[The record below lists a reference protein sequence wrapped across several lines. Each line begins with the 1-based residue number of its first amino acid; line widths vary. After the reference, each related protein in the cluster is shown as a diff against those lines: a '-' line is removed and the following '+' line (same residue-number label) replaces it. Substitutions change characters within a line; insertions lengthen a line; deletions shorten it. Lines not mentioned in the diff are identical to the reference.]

1 MKVQH
6 IIVCLIMYCILLG
19 VSVFAQD
26 FERMRIG
33 VCVPEHMRVRLDTLS
48 VIPGTFSLQ
57 GTDTSQ
63 YVLDP
68 VTATIYL
75 KDSSLLGQPL
85 RYQYRVFDLDFSQ
98 PRSHKQP
105 SLIEP
110 SLPQF
115 HLLPP
120 SSGTVYPLNGEELT
134 TSGFI
139 SRGVSVGNNQDLVLN
154 SSLNLQLSGKLSE
167 DVEILASI
175 SDKNVPIQPE
185 GNTEYLSNINNIF
198 LTLFIKDRIRIDAG
212 DIELAAPK
220 DDFLQVN
227 RNLLG
232 MGLHVNSS
240 WKKVS
245 MKNSVGGGVAKGK
258 YVRQTIIPQ
267 NGVQGPYRLYG
278 ENNETNIVVVAGSE
292 RVYLDGV
299 LLVRGQENDYVID
312 YNTAEI
318 TFTPAILV
326 TTEKRLVVEFEC
338 TDRHFTRYNLFTNN
352 EMQIGKVRRPLTL
365 RVNFFQEQDLKN
377 QSIQP
382 ELTDNHKLFLSSLGD
397 AEDRAL
403 YPNVDSATFSSDRI
417 LYCKKDTLVTGIRY
431 EIYEYSVND
440 SVQLY
445 QVGFTYVGSHKG
457 TYRLL
462 SSTVN
467 GRVFAWIAPQDGVLQ
482 GDYEP
487 VVLLTT
493 PKLVQMAT
501 IAADYHFKPK
511 SFLHTELALSNYD
524 RNTFSKADDR
534 DNVGFA
540 YQFSAQHEQ
549 PLKRRGED
557 TCLWNLNTSLQWQ
570 FVHKNFHAVERFREV
585 EFARNYNLDRDY
597 SDAASEQMLQA
608 AISISHPQHPRYS
621 TTGYTLNWFSRFGS
635 LNAIRNEFLS
645 HNEWRRAT
653 IHTQTSWLYSA
664 DSVQTSSFVTSRNKL
679 SYTFKKVEVGVS
691 DLLEHNVFRET
702 LTNSMRLNSYAFNE
716 AFAYL
721 KNADSSIYKYNIS
734 YKNRVDYAPQEQRLS
749 LSSRIHE
756 VNASFAFDRIKNQHF
771 GSRVTYRNQQ
781 LRDSLGWGR
790 AENMFVGNVEY
801 SGRFCRNAIILST
814 YYEMGNGME
823 QKKHFTY
830 IKVAAGQG
838 TYVWHDYNGNGVEEL
853 DEFEVAAF
861 QDEAEYVKVW
871 LTGTDYVNTYNTQLS
886 QSIQLRPSAVW
897 RNATGFKRFLARFSD
912 VMMLRSQAKQSVPV
926 FNPFPLTQEDTAL
939 VSHNFSLN
947 NTFSFNNSSS
957 KFAFDV
963 VVQES
968 RNKELLYYGNETG
981 SLSMQQ
987 VVLKS
992 SPHQSLFLQTAY
1004 LHQLNQNRSA
1014 MMPSRCYTILQHIV
1028 SGNVQLQFSNAYF
1041 ASVNYAWGYK
1051 RNLEGEEH
1059 VRTHDL
1065 KAMFSYKMLKR
1076 GVLSAMLQ
1084 YVGIRGEV
1092 PGESAVS
1099 YQLLNGLS
1107 VGQNVLWGVDYQ
1119 CSITEYL
1126 QISLQYEGRKAQGKR
1141 SIHTG
1146 GLSIKAHF

>member
-6 IIVCLIMYCILLG
+6 TIVCLIVFFILLG
-19 VSVFAQD
+19 VSVFAQN
-26 FERMRIG
+26 FERTRIG
-33 VCVPEHMRVRLDTLS
+33 VCVPEQMRVRLDTLS
-48 VIPGTFSLQ
+48 IMPGTFFLQ
-57 GTDTSQ
+57 DADTSQ
-63 YVLDP
+63 YHLDP
-68 VTATIYL
+68 VSATIYL
-75 KDSSLLGQPL
+75 KDSALLGRPL
-85 RYQYRVFDLDFSQ
+85 PYQYQVFDLDFST
-98 PRSHKQP
+98 PRYHKQS
-105 SLIEP
+105 SLIE
-110 SLPQF
+110 SSIPQIQ
-115 HLLPP
+115 LLPSSP
-120 SSGTVYPLNGEELT
+120 STFSSLSGDELT

-139 SRGVSVGNNQDLVLN
+139 SRGVTVGNNQDLVLN
-154 SSLNLQLSGKLSE
+154 SALNLQLSGKLSE
-167 DVEILASI
+167 DVEIMASI

-185 GNTEYLSNINNIF
+185 GNTEYLSNINNMF
-198 LTLFIKDRIRIDAG
+198 LTLLIKNSIRIDAG
-212 DIELAAPK
+212 DIVLAPPK

-232 MGLHVNSS
+232 MSLRVNSS
-240 WKKVS
+240 WKKTS
-245 MKNSVGGGVAKGK
+245 MNNTVGGGVTKGK

-338 TDRHFTRYNLFTNN
+338 TDRHYTRYNLFTNN
-352 EMQIGKVRRPLTL
+352 EMIIGGKRPLTL
-365 RVNFFQEQDLKN
+365 RVNFYQEQDLKN

-382 ELTDNHKLFLSSLGD
+382 ELTGNHKLFLSALGD
-397 AEDRAL
+397 DESRAL
-403 YPNVDSATFSSDRI
+403 YPNVDSASFSADRI
-417 LYCKKDTLVTGIRY
+417 LYCKKDTLVSGIQY

-445 QVGFTYVGSHKG
+445 QVGFTYMGSHKG
-457 TYRLL
+457 SYRLQ

-467 GRVFAWIAPQDGVLQ
+467 GRVFAWVAPQDGIPQ

-501 IAADYHFKPK
+501 IAADYHFKPT

-540 YQFSAQHEQ
+540 YLLSAQHEQ
-549 PLKRRGED
+549 ALKRHGTD
-557 TCLWNLNTSLQWQ
+557 TSQWRLNASLQWQ

-585 EFARNYNLDRDY
+585 EFARNYNLEQDY
-597 SDAASEQMLQA
+597 SESASEQMLQA
-608 AISISHPQHPRYS
+608 SIAMIHPRYS
-621 TTGYTLNWFSRFGS
+621 TSRYSLNWLSRLGV
-635 LNAIRNEFLS
+635 LNAIRNEIFS
-645 HNEWRRAT
+645 HNEWNHLMA
-653 IHTQTSWLYSA
+653 HTQTSWLYSA
-664 DSVQTSSFVTSRNKL
+664 DSVQTSSFVSSRNKL
-679 SYTFKKVEVGVS
+679 SYSFKKIEVGVS
-691 DLLEHNVFRET
+691 DFLEHNVFREA
-702 LTNSMRLNSYAFNE
+702 LTDSMRLNSYAFNE

-734 YKNRVDYAPQEQRLS
+734 YKNRLDYVPMDQRLS
-749 LSSRIHE
+749 LASRIHE

-781 LRDSLGWGR
+781 LRDSLGWGK

-814 YYEMGNGME
+814 YYEMGSGME

-838 TYVWHDYNGNGVEEL
+838 TYVWRDYNGNGVEEL

-871 LTGTDYVNTYNTQLS
+871 LAGTDYVNTYNTQLS
-886 QSIQLRPSAVW
+886 QSIQLRPAAVW
-897 RNATGFKRFLARFSD
+897 RNAAGFKRFLARFSD
-912 VMMLRSQAKQSVPV
+912 VLMLRSQAKQSRPV
-926 FNPFPLTQEDTAL
+926 FNPFPFNQEDTAL

-981 SLSMQQ
+981 ALSMQQ

-992 SPHQSLFLQTAY
+992 SPHKTVFLQAAY
-1004 LHQLNQNRSA
+1004 LHQVNRNLSA
-1014 MMPSRCYTILQHIV
+1014 MMPSRCYAILQHTV

-1041 ASVNYAWGYK
+1041 ASVNYAWGNK
-1051 RNLEGEEH
+1051 RNLEGVEH

-1065 KAMFSYKMLKR
+1065 KATFNYKMLKR
-1076 GVLSAMLQ
+1076 GALSAMIQ
-1084 YVGIRGEV
+1084 YVGIRGV
-1092 PGESAVS
+1092 VSGESAVS

-1119 CSITEYL
+1119 CSITDFL
-1126 QISLQYEGRKAQGKR
+1126 QISLQYEGRKAQDKR
-1141 SIHTG
+1141 SVHTG
-1146 GLSIKAHF
+1146 GLSLKAHF

>member
-6 IIVCLIMYCILLG
+6 VVVCLTMYCMLLG
-19 VSVFAQD
+19 VSVFAQ
-26 FERMRIG
+26 ETGRMRRG
-33 VCVPEHMRVRLDTLS
+33 VCVPDSMRVRLDTLS
-48 VIPGTFSLQ
+48 VMPGTFSLQ
-57 GTDTSQ
+57 GADISK
-63 YVLDP
+63 YSFDP
-68 VTATIYL
+68 VAAVLYL
-75 KDSSLLGQPL
+75 KDSALLGKPL
-85 RYQYRVFDLDFSQ
+85 HYQYQVFEMDFSQ
-98 PRSHKQP
+98 PRFHKQP
-105 SLIEP
+105 SLIESP
-110 SLPQF
+110 LPQF
-115 HLLPP
+115 QLLP
-120 SSGTVYPLNGEELT
+120 SSSSFSSLSGDELT

-139 SRGVSVGNNQDLVLN
+139 SRGVTVGNNQDLVLN
-154 SSLNLQLSGKLSE
+154 SALNLQLSGKLSE
-167 DVEILASI
+167 DVEILASV

-198 LTLFIKDRIRIDAG
+198 LTLLIKNRVRIDAG
-212 DIELAAPK
+212 DIVLAPPK

-232 MGLHVNSS
+232 MSLRVNSS
-240 WKKVS
+240 WEKIS
-245 MKNSVGGGVAKGK
+245 MNNAVGGGVAKGK

-326 TTEKRLVVEFEC
+326 TAEKRLVVEFEC
-338 TDRHFTRYNLFTNN
+338 ADRHYTRYNLFTNN
-352 EMQIGKVRRPLTL
+352 EMQIGKGRRPLTL

-397 AEDRAL
+397 AESQAF
-403 YPNVDSATFSSDRI
+403 YPNADSASFSSDRI
-417 LYCKKDTLVTGIRY
+417 LYTKKDTIVNGLRY
-431 EIYEYSVND
+431 EIYEYSVSD
-440 SVQLY
+440 SVQLF
-445 QVGFTYVGSHKG
+445 QVGFTYMGSHKG
-457 TYRLL
+457 SYRLQ
-462 SSTVN
+462 SSTAN
-467 GRVFAWIAPQDGVLQ
+467 GRVFAWVAPQDGVPQ

-501 IAADYHFKPK
+501 IAADYHFKPM

-540 YQFSAQHEQ
+540 YLLSAQHEQ
-549 PLKRRGED
+549 PLKRRGAD
-557 TCLWNLNTSLQWQ
+557 TSLWNLRTSLQWQ

-585 EFARNYNLDRDY
+585 EFARNYNLDQDY

-608 AISISHPQHPRYS
+608 VIGITRPKVSTTRYS
-621 TTGYTLNWFSRFGS
+621 LNWFSRLGV
-635 LNAIRNEFLS
+635 LNAIRNELFS
-645 HNEWRRAT
+645 HNEWNRMVA
-653 IHTQTSWLYSA
+653 HTSTSWLYSA
-664 DSVQTSSFVTSRNKL
+664 DSIQTSSFVTSNNKV
-679 SYTFKKVEVGVS
+679 SYGFKKIEIGVS
-691 DLLEHNVFRET
+691 DLLEHNVFRGA
-702 LTNSMRLNSYAFNE
+702 LTDSMRLNSYAFNE
-716 AFAYL
+716 AVAYL
-721 KNADSSIYKYNIS
+721 KNADSSLYKYNIS
-734 YKNRVDYAPQEQRLS
+734 YKNRLEYAPQDQQLF
-749 LSSRIHE
+749 LSSKIHE

-771 GSRVTYRNQQ
+771 STRVTYRNQQ
-781 LRDSLGWGR
+781 LRDTLGWGR

-823 QKKHFTY
+823 QKKTFTY

-838 TYVWHDYNGNGVEEL
+838 SYVWHDYNGNGVEEL
-853 DEFEVAAF
+853 DEFEVAVF

-871 LTGTDYVNTYNTQLS
+871 LASTDYVNTFNTQLS
-886 QSIQLRPSAVW
+886 QSIQLRPAAVW
-897 RNATGFKRFLARFSD
+897 RNATGLKRFVARFSD

-926 FNPFPLTQEDTAL
+926 FNPFPFKQEEDTAL
-939 VSHNFSLN
+939 VSHNFSFN
-947 NTFSFNNSSS
+947 NTLSFNNSGS

-963 VVQES
+963 VIQES
-968 RNKELLYYGNETG
+968 RNKELLYYGSEMGT
-981 SLSMQQ
+981 LSMQQ

-992 SPHQSLFLQTAY
+992 TPHKSVFLQAAY
-1004 LHQLNQNRSA
+1004 LHQTNRNRSA
-1014 MMPSRCYTILQHIV
+1014 MMLSRCYTIQQHTV
-1028 SGNVQLQFSNAYF
+1028 SGNVQLQFSNTYY
-1041 ASVNYAWGYK
+1041 ASVNYAWGDK
-1051 RNLEGEEH
+1051 RNLEGDEY

-1065 KAMFSYKMLKR
+1065 KATFNYKMLKR

-1092 PGESAVS
+1092 SGESSVA

-1119 CSITEYL
+1119 CSITDYL
-1126 QISLQYEGRKAQGKR
+1126 QVSLQYEGRKSQGKR

-1146 GLSIKAHF
+1146 GLSLKAHF

>member
-19 VSVFAQD
+19 VSAFAQD
-26 FERMRIG
+26 VERMRIG
-33 VCVPEHMRVRLDTLS
+33 VCVPGQMRQRLDTLS
-48 VIPGTFSLQ
+48 IMPGTFTLQ
-57 GTDTSQ
+57 GADTSQ
-63 YVLDP
+63 YRLDP
-68 VTATIYL
+68 VTATLYL
-75 KDSSLLGQPL
+75 TDSALLGRPL
-85 RYQYRVFDLDFSQ
+85 HYQYCVFDLDFSR
-98 PRSHKQP
+98 PKFHKQP
-105 SLIEP
+105 SLIESP
-110 SLPQF
+110 IPQF
-115 HLLPP
+115 QLLTA
-120 SSGTVYPLNGEELT
+120 SSTGTFSSLRSDELT
-134 TSGFI
+134 TSGYI
-139 SRGVSVGNNQDLVLN
+139 SRGVSMGNNQDLVLN

-167 DVEILASI
+167 DVEIVASI

-198 LTLFIKDRIRIDAG
+198 LTLYIKNKIQIDAG
-212 DIELAAPK
+212 DIVLTSSK

-232 MGLHVNSS
+232 MGLRVNSS
-240 WKKVS
+240 WKNSS
-245 MKNSVGGGVAKGK
+245 MHNAVGGGVAKGK
-258 YVRQTIIPQ
+258 YVRQTIVPQ

-312 YNTAEI
+312 YNTAEL

-338 TDRHFTRYNLFTNN
+338 ADRHYTRYNLFTNN
-352 EMQIGKVRRPLTL
+352 EMQIGKERPLTL
-365 RVNFFQEQDLKN
+365 RVNFYQEQDLKN

-382 ELTDNHKLFLSSLGD
+382 ELTDNHKLFLSRLGD
-397 AEDRAL
+397 AENQAF
-403 YPNVDSATFSSDRI
+403 YPNADSAAFSSERV
-417 LYCKKDTLVTGIRY
+417 LYCKKDTVVAGKQY

-440 SVQLY
+440 SLQLY
-445 QVGFTYVGSHKG
+445 QVGFTYMGSHKG
-457 TYRLL
+457 SYRLQ

-467 GRVFAWIAPQDGVLQ
+467 GRVFVWIAPQDGVPQ

-501 IAADYHFKPK
+501 ISADYHFKPM

-540 YQFSAQHEQ
+540 YLLSAQHEQ
-549 PLKRRGED
+549 PLKRHGTD
-557 TCLWNLNTSLQWQ
+557 TSQWRLNASLQWQ

-585 EFARNYNLDRDY
+585 EFARNYNLDQEY
-597 SDAASEQMLQA
+597 SETASEQMLQA
-608 AISISHPQHPRYS
+608 VIGISRPKVSDTRYS
-621 TTGYTLNWFSRFGS
+621 LNWFSRMGA
-635 LNAIRNEFLS
+635 LNAIRNEIFS
-645 HNEWRRAT
+645 HNEWNHLVAR
-653 IHTQTSWLYSA
+653 TQTSWLYSA
-664 DSVQTSSFVTSRNKL
+664 DSVQTSSFVSSRNKL
-679 SYTFKKVEVGVS
+679 SYSFKKIEVGVS
-691 DLLEHNVFRET
+691 DFLEHNVFREA
-702 LTNSMRLNSYAFNE
+702 LTDSMRLNSYAFNE
-716 AFAYL
+716 AYAYL

-734 YKNRVDYAPQEQRLS
+734 YKNRVDYSPQGQRLS
-749 LSSRIHE
+749 LASRIHE
-756 VNASFAFDRIKNQHF
+756 ANASFAFDRIKNQHF
-771 GSRVTYRNQQ
+771 GSRITYRNQQ
-781 LRDSLGWGR
+781 LRDSLGWGK

-853 DEFEVAAF
+853 DEFEIAVF

-871 LTGTDYVNTYNTQLS
+871 LAGTDYVNTYNTQLS
-886 QSIQLRPSAVW
+886 QSIQLRPAAVW
-897 RNATGFKRFLARFSD
+897 RNAKGFKRFLARFSD

-926 FNPFPLTQEDTAL
+926 FNPFPFHPEDTAL
-939 VSHNFSLN
+939 VSHSFSLN

-968 RNKELLYYGNETG
+968 SNKELLYYGNETG
-981 SLSMQQ
+981 RLSMQQ

-992 SPHQSLFLQTAY
+992 SPHKSVFLQTAY
-1004 LHQLNQNRSA
+1004 LHQINRNQSA
-1014 MMPSRCYTILQHIV
+1014 MMPSRCYTILQHTV
-1028 SGNVQLQFSNAYF
+1028 SGNVQLQFSDAYF
-1041 ASVNYAWGYK
+1041 ASVHYAWGYK
-1051 RNLEGEEH
+1051 QNTEGEEY

-1065 KAMFSYKMLKR
+1065 KATFNYKMLKR
-1076 GVLSAMLQ
+1076 GVLSATLQ
-1084 YVGIRGEV
+1084 YVDIRGV
-1092 PGESAVS
+1092 VSGESSVS

-1107 VGQNVLWGVDYQ
+1107 VGQNVLWGGDYQ
-1119 CSITEYL
+1119 CSITDFL
-1126 QISLQYEGRKAQGKR
+1126 QISLQYEGRKAQNKR
-1141 SIHTG
+1141 AIHTG
-1146 GLSIKAHF
+1146 GLSLKAHF